1 MINNKYYYSSLILLI
16 GFIFFNLLNPFLW
29 FDEAGQFF
37 ISLGLNHYSEP
48 NSLPGTFNE
57 VLLNNN
63 KFNLDPGG
71 FSILLFLWLKISTN
85 YIWIRLLPFL
95 FFISSVFLTI
105 EISKKV
111 YDFKN
116 PWIYGF
122 LLFAIPQLVFRSIEL
137 RAYTMEVLSI
147 LISIYLIVNF
157 KNLNSYKLLTISILS
172 SILISSRYSSIL
184 LFGVVTLLILREV
197 YVSNLS
203 PIKKM
208 KKIIIFSTPLLI
220 SVISSYFLVLKNQNP
235 SLSKVDYAP
244 YLSDNFFLFF
254 QDYNWI
260 HLFSLAFLIT
270 IFILDKNLL
279 KSLKILI
286 LSSILIN
293 FTFIL
298 VSFFGIYPYSPFDER
313 NLGIFIYTFLPL
325 IYWISIKNEAK
336 INFINHPFFPILLSG
351 IYSLFFS
358 IILKGNWRKNNVN
371 NDLINYKFP
380 SQKIV
385 YVYNDLIPSVR
396 YLFEYTPTEFNLKY
410 PEDFI
415 FLDTTQDIDF
425 ENAYQINNYFLIT
438 DKDIDDPRFEKIGN
452 SLYKI
457 IKKNE

>member
-1 MINNKYYYSSLILLI
+1 MINNKYYYFSLILLI

-85 YIWIRLLPFL
+85 YSWIRLLPFL

-147 LISIYLIVNF
+147 LISISLIVNF

-184 LFGVVTLLILREV
+184 LFV
-197 YVSNLS
+197 LS
-203 PIKKM
+203 R
-208 KKIIIFSTPLLI
+208 L
-220 SVISSYFLVLKNQNP
+220 N
-235 SLSKVDYAP
+235 
-244 YLSDNFFLFF
+244 
-254 QDYNWI
+254 
-260 HLFSLAFLIT
+260 
-270 IFILDKNLL
+270 
-279 KSLKILI
+279 
-286 LSSILIN
+286 
-293 FTFIL
+293 
-298 VSFFGIYPYSPFDER
+298 
-313 NLGIFIYTFLPL
+313 
-325 IYWISIKNEAK
+325 
-336 INFINHPFFPILLSG
+336 
-351 IYSLFFS
+351 
-358 IILKGNWRKNNVN
+358 
-371 NDLINYKFP
+371 
-380 SQKIV
+380 
-385 YVYNDLIPSVR
+385 
-396 YLFEYTPTEFNLKY
+396 
-410 PEDFI
+410 
-415 FLDTTQDIDF
+415 
-425 ENAYQINNYFLIT
+425 
-438 DKDIDDPRFEKIGN
+438 
-452 SLYKI
+452 
-457 IKKNE
+457 

>member
-16 GFIFFNLLNPFLW
+16 GFIFFKLLNPFLW

-48 NSLPGTFNE
+48 NSLPGTLNE

-63 KFNLDPGG
+63 QFNLDPGG
-71 FSILLFLWLKISTN
+71 FSVLLFLWLKISTN

-137 RAYTMEVLSI
+137 RAYTMEALSI

-184 LFGVVTLLILREV
+184 LFGVVTLLIFREV
-197 YVSNLS
+197 YTSTLN
-203 PIKKM
+203 PINKIKKV
-208 KKIIIFSTPLLI
+208 IIFSTPLLI
-220 SVISSYFLVLKNQNP
+220 SVISSFFLVLKNQNP

-254 QDYNWI
+254 QGNNWI
-260 HLFSLAFLIT
+260 HLCSLAFLIT
-270 IFILDKNLL
+270 IFVFDKNLL
-279 KSLKILI
+279 KNLKFLI

-293 FTFIL
+293 FTFIS
-298 VSFFGIYPYSPFDER
+298 VSFLGLYPYSPFDER
-313 NLGIFIYTFLPL
+313 NLGIFIYTFLPI
-325 IYWISIKNEAK
+325 IYWISIKNETK
-336 INFINHPFFPILLSG
+336 INFTNYPFFPILLSG
-351 IYSLFFS
+351 IYTLLFS
-358 IILKGNWRKNNVN
+358 IILNGNWRKNNVN
-371 NDLINYKFP
+371 NDLINYDFP

-396 YLFEYTPTEFNLKY
+396 YLFEYTPTKFNLNY

-415 FLDTTQDIDF
+415 FLDATQDIDF
-425 ENAYQINNYFLIT
+425 ENAYLNNNYFLIT
-438 DKDIDDPRFEKIGN
+438 DRDIDDSRFKKIGN

>member
-1 MINNKYYYSSLILLI
+1 MNKYYYSLILLI

-37 ISLGLNHYSEP
+37 ISLGLNHFSEP
-48 NSLPGTFNE
+48 NSLPGTLNE

-137 RAYTMEVLSI
+137 RAYTMEALSI

-184 LFGVVTLLILREV
+184 LFGVVTLLIFRKV
-197 YVSNLS
+197 YTSSLN
-203 PIKKM
+203 PINKIKKV
-208 KKIIIFSTPLLI
+208 IIFSTPLLI

-235 SLSKVDYAP
+235 SLSKVNYAP

-254 QDYNWI
+254 QGNNWI
-260 HLFSLAFLIT
+260 HLCSLFFLIT
-270 IFILDKNLL
+270 IFVLDKNLL
-279 KSLKILI
+279 NNLKFLI

-293 FTFIL
+293 FTFIS
-298 VSFFGIYPYSPFDER
+298 VSFFGLYPYSPFDER
-313 NLGIFIYTFLPL
+313 NLGIFIYTFLPI
-325 IYWISIKNEAK
+325 IYWISIRYEPK
-336 INFINHPFFPILLSG
+336 INFINYSIFPIFLFVS
-351 IYSLFFS
+351 YSVLFS
-358 IILKGNWRKNNVN
+358 VILNGNWRKNNLN
-371 NDLINYKFP
+371 NDLINYEFP
-380 SQKIV
+380 SQKII
-385 YVYNDLIPSVR
+385 YVYKDLIPSVR
-396 YLFEYTPTEFNLKY
+396 YLFEYTPNKFNLNY

-415 FLDTTQDIDF
+415 FLDTTQDIDLKKTF
-425 ENAYQINNYFLIT
+425 INNNYFLIT
-438 DKDIDDPRFEKIGN
+438 GGQVDDPRFKKIGN

-457 IKKNE
+457 ITKNE

>member
-1 MINNKYYYSSLILLI
+1 MINNKYYSSSLILLI
-16 GFIFFNLLNPFLW
+16 GFIFFTLLNPFLW

-48 NSLPGTFNE
+48 NSLPGTLNE
-57 VLLNNN
+57 VLINNN

-137 RAYTMEVLSI
+137 RAYTMEALSI

-184 LFGVVTLLILREV
+184 LFGVVTLLIFREV
-197 YVSNLS
+197 YTSTLN
-203 PIKKM
+203 PINKIKKV
-208 KKIIIFSTPLLI
+208 IIFSTPLLI
-220 SVISSYFLVLKNQNP
+220 SVISSSFLVLKNQNP
-235 SLSKVDYAP
+235 SLSKVDYVP

-254 QDYNWI
+254 QGNNWI
-260 HLFSLAFLIT
+260 HLCSLAFLIA

-279 KSLKILI
+279 KNLKFLI

-293 FTFIL
+293 LTFIL
-298 VSFFGIYPYSPFDER
+298 ISFFGIYPYSPFDER
-313 NLGIFIYTFLPL
+313 NLGVFIYTFLPI
-325 IYWISIKNEAK
+325 IYWISIKNETK
-336 INFINHPFFPILLSG
+336 INFTNYPFFPILLSG
-351 IYSLFFS
+351 IYSLLFS
-358 IILKGNWRKNNVN
+358 AILNGNWRKNNIN
-371 NDLINYKFP
+371 NDLINYEFP

-385 YVYNDLIPSVR
+385 YVYNDLIPSIR
-396 YLFEYTPTEFNLKY
+396 YLFEYTPTKFDLNY

-415 FLDTTQDIDF
+415 FLDSTQDIDF
-425 ENAYQINNYFLIT
+425 ENAYLKNNYFLIT
-438 DKDIDDPRFEKIGN
+438 ARDIDDSRFKKIGN

-457 IKKNE
+457 ITKK

>member
-1 MINNKYYYSSLILLI
+1 MINNKYYFSLILLI
-16 GFIFFNLLNPFLW
+16 GFTFFTLLNPFLW

-111 YDFKN
+111 YGFKN

-122 LLFAIPQLVFRSIEL
+122 LLFVIPQLVFRSIEL
-137 RAYTMEVLSI
+137 RAYTMEALSI

-184 LFGVVTLLILREV
+184 LFGVVTLLIFREV
-197 YVSNLS
+197 YTSTLN
-203 PIKKM
+203 PINKIKKV
-208 KKIIIFSTPLLI
+208 IIFSTPLLI

-235 SLSKVDYAP
+235 SLSKVDYVP

-254 QDYNWI
+254 KDYNWI
-260 HLFSLAFLIT
+260 HFFSLAFLIT
-270 IFILDKNLL
+270 IFIIDKNLL
-279 KSLKILI
+279 KTLKILI

-293 FTFIL
+293 FTFIS
-298 VSFFGIYPYSPFDER
+298 VSFFGLYPYSPFDER

-325 IYWISIKNEAK
+325 VYWISIKNESK
-336 INFINHPFFPILLSG
+336 INFINYTFFPILLSG
-351 IYSLFFS
+351 IYSLLFS
-358 IILKGNWRKNNVN
+358 VILKGNWRKNNVN
-371 NDLINYKFP
+371 NDLLNYKFP

-415 FLDTTQDIDF
+415 FLDATQDINF
-425 ENAYQINNYFLIT
+425 EYAYQINNYFLIT
-438 DKDIDDPRFEKIGN
+438 DRDIEDPRFEKIGN

-457 IKKNE
+457 IEKNE